1 MKNCWVANIL
11 GSTQVSNSAR
21 TARRTGRNVP
31 TVIVIEHSTLAR
43 TTVVKLLEG
52 ELAGWNFIDMISTES
67 LDRALGTEVRL
78 VALDLA
84 GRGVESISLRDDL
97 AAIATR
103 FPEAPITLL
112 SDTDDVNIARQALK
126 MGIRGFFSTSL
137 PIDIALAGLRLVLA
151 GGTFCPQLLGAVAN
165 GSNEPGPART
175 EAEKSLDDRMQY
187 LAIADFTPREA
198 DVLAELQSGCS
209 NKVIAGKLNLSGH
222 TVKMHL
228 QHIMRKL
235 QAQNRTEV
243 VARLVQR
250 AAGGQDAS
258 PSQDPGLL

>member
-1 MKNCWVANIL
+1 
-11 GSTQVSNSAR
+11 
-21 TARRTGRNVP
+21 
-31 TVIVIEHSTLAR
+31 
-43 TTVVKLLEG
+43 
-52 ELAGWNFIDMISTES
+52 MISTES
-67 LDRALGTEVRL
+67 LDRALGAEVRL
-78 VALDLA
+78 IALDLA
-84 GRGVESISLRDDL
+84 GRSVESTGLRDDL
-97 AAIATR
+97 AAIAAR

-112 SDTDDVNIARQALK
+112 SGTDDVNIARQALK

-151 GGTFCPQLLGAVAN
+151 GGTFFPQLLGAVTN
-165 GSNEPGPART
+165 GSNEHSPARS
-175 EAEKSLDDRMQY
+175 EAEKTLDDRTQY

-198 DVLAELQSGCS
+198 DVLAALQCGFS

-243 VARLVQR
+243 VARLGQR
-250 AAGGQDAS
+250 AGGGHDAS
-258 PSQDPGLL
+258 LS

>member
-1 MKNCWVANIL
+1 MSGCWVANLL
-11 GSTQVSNSAR
+11 GSTKVSDSAK
-21 TARRTGRNVP
+21 TKRRMGRNAP
-31 TVIVIEHSTLAR
+31 TVIIIEHSTLAR
-43 TTVVKLLEG
+43 TTVVKLLEH
-52 ELAGWNFIDMISTES
+52 ELAGWNFIDLISTES
-67 LDRALGTEVRL
+67 LDRALGAEVRL
-78 VALDLA
+78 IALDLA
-84 GRGVESISLRDDL
+84 GRSIESISLRDDL
-97 AAIATR
+97 AAIAAR
-103 FPEAPITLL
+103 FPEAPVTLL
-112 SDTDDVNIARQALK
+112 SSTDDVFIARQALT
-126 MGIRGFFSTSL
+126 MGIRGLFSTSL
-137 PIDIALAGLRLVLA
+137 GIDIALAGLRLVLA
-151 GGTFCPQLLGAVAN
+151 GGTFFPQLLGAVTN
-165 GSNEPGPART
+165 GPPQYIPARN

-250 AAGGQDAS
+250 AAGGHDVA
-258 PSQDPGLL
+258 PS

>member
-1 MKNCWVANIL
+1 MRR
-11 GSTQVSNSAR
+11 SA
-21 TARRTGRNVP
+21 P
-31 TVIVIEHSTLAR
+31 TIVVIQHSTLAR
-43 TTVVKLLEG
+43 TTVVKLLEH
-52 ELAGWNFIDMISTES
+52 EFAGWNFIDMISTES
-67 LDRALGTEVRL
+67 LDRALGAEVRL
-78 VALDLA
+78 IALDLA
-84 GRGVESISLRDDL
+84 GRGVESTSLRDDL
-97 AAIATR
+97 AAIAAR
-103 FPEAPITLL
+103 FPEAPVTLL
-112 SDTDDVNIARQALK
+112 LGTDDVSIVRQALE

-165 GSNEPGPART
+165 GSNEHIPVRN
-175 EAEKSLDDRMQY
+175 EAEKSLDDRTQY

-198 DVLAELQSGCS
+198 DVLAELQCGCS

-250 AAGGQDAS
+250 AASGPDAS
-258 PSQDPGLL
+258 PS

>member
-1 MKNCWVANIL
+1 MYSRWVANTL
-11 GSTQVSNSAR
+11 GSTQVSISSG
-21 TARRTGRNVP
+21 TKRRIGRNAP

-43 TTVVKLLEG
+43 TTVVKLLER

-67 LDRALGTEVRL
+67 LDRALGSEVRL
-78 VALDLA
+78 IALDLA
-84 GRGVESISLRDDL
+84 GRSVESTSLRDDL
-97 AAIATR
+97 AAISAR

-112 SDTDDVNIARQALK
+112 SGTDDVIIARQALK
-126 MGIRGFFSTSL
+126 MGIRGLFSPSL

-151 GGTFCPQLLGAVAN
+151 GGTFCPQLLGAVTN
-165 GSNEPGPART
+165 GSSEHAQPRSEP
-175 EAEKSLDDRMQY
+175 EKSLDDRTHY
-187 LAIADFTPREA
+187 LAFADFTPREA

-235 QAQNRTEV
+235 QVQNRTEV
-243 VARLVQR
+243 VARLGHK
-250 AAGGQDAS
+250 APGGHDAS
-258 PSQDPGLL
+258 PN

>member
-1 MKNCWVANIL
+1 MNCCWVANIR
-11 GSTQVSNSAR
+11 GNTQVSNSAKSKR
-21 TARRTGRNVP
+21 HMRRNAP
-31 TVIVIEHSTLAR
+31 TVIVIQHSTLAR

-67 LDRALGTEVRL
+67 LDKALGVEVRL
-78 VALDLA
+78 IALDLA
-84 GRGVESISLRDDL
+84 GRDVESTSLRDDL
-97 AAIATR
+97 AAITAR

-112 SDTDDVNIARQALK
+112 SGTDDVDIARQALK
-126 MGIRGFFSTSL
+126 IGIRGFFSTSL

-151 GGTFCPQLLGAVAN
+151 GGTFCPQLLGAVTN
-165 GSNEPGPART
+165 GLSGHNEHSSAKN
-175 EAEKSLDDRMQY
+175 EAEKSLDDRAQY
-187 LAIADFTPREA
+187 LAIAEFTPREA
-198 DVLAELQSGCS
+198 DVLAELQCGCS

-243 VARLVQR
+243 VARLVRR
-250 AAGGQDAS
+250 ASSAHDAS
-258 PSQDPGLL
+258 PN

>member
-1 MKNCWVANIL
+1 MSYCWVANIR
-11 GSTQVSNSAR
+11 GNTQVSNSAKSKR
-21 TARRTGRNVP
+21 HMGRNAP
-31 TVIVIEHSTLAR
+31 TVIVIQHSTLAR

-67 LDRALGTEVRL
+67 LDKALGVEVRL
-78 VALDLA
+78 IALDLA
-84 GRGVESISLRDDL
+84 GRDVESTSLRDDL
-97 AAIATR
+97 AAITAR

-112 SDTDDVNIARQALK
+112 SGTDDVNIARQALK
-126 MGIRGFFSTSL
+126 IGIRGFFSTSL

-151 GGTFCPQLLGAVAN
+151 GGTFCPQLLGAVTN
-165 GSNEPGPART
+165 GSNEHIPARN
-175 EAEKSLDDRMQY
+175 EAEKSLDDKTQY
-187 LAIADFTPREA
+187 LAIADFTPRET
-198 DVLAELQSGCS
+198 DVLAELQCGCS

-250 AAGGQDAS
+250 AAGAHDAS
-258 PSQDPGLL
+258 PS

>member
-1 MKNCWVANIL
+1 M
-11 GSTQVSNSAR
+11 
-21 TARRTGRNVP
+21 RRNTP
-31 TVIVIEHSTLAR
+31 TIVVIQHSTLAR
-43 TTVVKLLEG
+43 TTVVRLLER
-52 ELAGWNFIDMISTES
+52 ELTGWSFIDMISTES
-67 LDRALGTEVRL
+67 LDKALGCEVRL
-78 VALDLA
+78 IALDLA
-84 GRGVESISLRDDL
+84 GRGVESASLRDDL
-97 AAIATR
+97 AAIVAH

-112 SDTDDVNIARQALK
+112 LGTDDADIVRQALK

-151 GGTFCPQLLGAVAN
+151 GGTFCPQLLGAVT
-165 GSNEPGPART
+165 SDHSLSRNEV
-175 EAEKSLDDRMQY
+175 EKSLDVRAQH

-198 DVLAELQSGCS
+198 DVLAELQCGCS

-243 VARLVQR
+243 VARLVRR
-250 AAGGQDAS
+250 AADGEDAS
-258 PSQDPGLL
+258 PS

>member
-1 MKNCWVANIL
+1 
-11 GSTQVSNSAR
+11 VSSSGR
-21 TARRTGRNVP
+21 GTRRIRRNAP

-43 TTVVKLLEG
+43 TTVVRLLEH

-67 LDRALGTEVRL
+67 LDRALGAEVRL
-78 VALDLA
+78 IALDLA
-84 GRGVESISLRDDL
+84 GRSVESASLRDDL
-97 AAIATR
+97 AAITER
-103 FPEAPITLL
+103 FPETPITLL
-112 SDTDDVNIARQALK
+112 SSTDDVSIARQALK

-137 PIDIALAGLRLVLA
+137 PLDIALAGLRLVLA

-165 GSNEPGPART
+165 GGNEHVPPRS
-175 EAEKSLDDRMQY
+175 EAEKTLDDRTQY
-187 LAIADFTPREA
+187 LALADFTPREA
-198 DVLAELQSGCS
+198 DVLAELQCGCS

-243 VARLVQR
+243 VARL
-250 AAGGQDAS
+250 GQKPPNGQNAS
-258 PSQDPGLL
+258 PN

>member
-1 MKNCWVANIL
+1 M
-11 GSTQVSNSAR
+11 SNS
-21 TARRTGRNVP
+21 TKTRRQMRRSAP
-31 TVIVIEHSTLAR
+31 TIVVIQHSTLAR
-43 TTVVKLLEG
+43 TTVVKLLEH
-52 ELAGWNFIDMISTES
+52 EFAGWNFIDMISTES
-67 LDRALGTEVRL
+67 LDRALGAEVRL
-78 VALDLA
+78 IALDLA
-84 GRGVESISLRDDL
+84 GRGVESTSLRDDL
-97 AAIATR
+97 AAIAAR
-103 FPEAPITLL
+103 FPEAPVTLL
-112 SDTDDVNIARQALK
+112 LGTDDVSIVRQALE

-165 GSNEPGPART
+165 GSNEHIPVRN
-175 EAEKSLDDRMQY
+175 EAEKSLDDRTQY

-198 DVLAELQSGCS
+198 DVLAELQCGCS

-250 AAGGQDAS
+250 AASGPDAS
-258 PSQDPGLL
+258 PS

>member
-1 MKNCWVANIL
+1 M
-11 GSTQVSNSAR
+11 R
-21 TARRTGRNVP
+21 RNVP
-31 TVIVIEHSTLAR
+31 TIVVIQHSTLAR
-43 TTVVKLLEG
+43 TTVVKLLEH

-67 LDRALGTEVRL
+67 LDRALGAEVRL
-78 VALDLA
+78 IALDLA
-84 GRGVESISLRDDL
+84 GRGVESASLRDDL
-97 AAIATR
+97 AAIAAR

-112 SDTDDVNIARQALK
+112 LGTDDVNIACQALK

-151 GGTFCPQLLGAVAN
+151 GGTFCPQLLGTVTN
-165 GSNEPGPART
+165 GSNEHAPARN
-175 EAEKSLDDRMQY
+175 EAEKSLDDRTQY

-198 DVLAELQSGCS
+198 DVLAELQCGCS

-243 VARLVQR
+243 VARLIQR
-250 AAGGQDAS
+250 AAGGQDAA
-258 PSQDPGLL
+258 PT

>member
-1 MKNCWVANIL
+1 MRR
-11 GSTQVSNSAR
+11 SA
-21 TARRTGRNVP
+21 P
-31 TVIVIEHSTLAR
+31 TIVVIQHSTLAR
-43 TTVVKLLEG
+43 TTVVKLLEH
-52 ELAGWNFIDMISTES
+52 EFPGWNFIDMISTES
-67 LDRALGTEVRL
+67 LDRALGAEVRL
-78 VALDLA
+78 IALDLA
-84 GRGVESISLRDDL
+84 GRGVESTSLRDDL
-97 AAIATR
+97 AAIAAR
-103 FPEAPITLL
+103 FPEAPVTLL
-112 SDTDDVNIARQALK
+112 LGTDDVNIVRQALE

-165 GSNEPGPART
+165 GSNEHIPVRN
-175 EAEKSLDDRMQY
+175 EAEKSLDDRTQY

-198 DVLAELQSGCS
+198 DVLAELQCGCS

-250 AAGGQDAS
+250 AASGPDAS
-258 PSQDPGLL
+258 PS